1 MGNCLCPADP
11 AATQKDRLEEELRDV
26 RAQHAAIEE
35 GVPEPSPVETAAA
48 GAEAKVKA
56 QAEEEAKAQE
66 KAAEVAAKAAAEAA
80 ALEEAALE
88 AKHKAEEAARAL
100 EATIEQP
107 KQIKAHLQKAKEKF
121 DELDADDSG
130 ALESGEIEKLAQW
143 VFGQFHP
150 DEQMSPQQQDSQM
163 AKLMELDVNHDGKI
177 DFGEFGDWFNET
189 AKSIYQY
196 QHEQGWLARE
206 KQKEQQREEMA
217 AATQRKAEEAAA
229 AEQARAAEAAA
240 TAEAEAKAA
249 SEEAAAAAI
258 MRRNSTKPEHNSGNV
273 ARKRMISQSKM
284 EAARGS
290 FRDDPGA
297 EPAAEPEA
305 EAVDAVPSKAATPA
319 LPER

>member
-35 GVPEPSPVETAAA
+35 GVPAQPEPSPVETAAA
-48 GAEAKVKA
+48 EAEAKVKA

-100 EATIEQP
+100 QATIEQP

-150 DEQMSPQQQDSQM
+150 DGEQMSPQQQDSQM
-163 AKLMELDVNHDGKI
+163 AKLMGLDVNHDGKI

-217 AATQRKAEEAAA
+217 AAAQRKAEEAAA
-229 AEQARAAEAAA
+229 AEQTRAAEAAA

-273 ARKRMISQSKM
+273 ARKRVISQSKM

-290 FRDDPGA
+290 FRD

-305 EAVDAVPSKAATPA
+305 EADDAVPAKAATPA